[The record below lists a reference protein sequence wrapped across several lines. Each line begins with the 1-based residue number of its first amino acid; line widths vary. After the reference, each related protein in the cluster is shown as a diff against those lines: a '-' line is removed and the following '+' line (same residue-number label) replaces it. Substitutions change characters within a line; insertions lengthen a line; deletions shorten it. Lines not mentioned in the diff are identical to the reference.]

1 MSTPVRLYFL
11 SAWRKSLIAAMRI
24 SFESGSG
31 GVTAVSGNQAIV
43 SVMRGA
49 DVAVTWT

>member
-1 MSTPVRLYFL
+1 MRTPVRVYFFI
-11 SAWRKSLIAAMRI
+11 AWRKSLIAAMRI
-24 SFESGSG
+24 SFVSGSG